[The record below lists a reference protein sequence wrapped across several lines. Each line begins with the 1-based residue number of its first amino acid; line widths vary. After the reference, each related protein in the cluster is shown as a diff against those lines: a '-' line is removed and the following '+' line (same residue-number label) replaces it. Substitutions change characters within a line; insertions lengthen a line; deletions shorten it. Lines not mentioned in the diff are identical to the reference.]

1 MAGRHGNGVLDEMDA
16 RMRSEDPRF
25 AHAMDSGRP
34 CRPREYRRG
43 CAWSS
48 LAVGVVL
55 LGLGVVISDGILI
68 TSGLVVAGAAGHLFD
83 PERRRP
89 GRSGTGQARRN
100 GPRSF

>member
-1 MAGRHGNGVLDEMDA
+1 MAGRHGNGFLDEMDA

-25 AHAMDSGRP
+25 AHAMESGRP
-34 CRPREYRRG
+34 CLPREYRRG
-43 CAWSS
+43 RAWSS

-55 LGLGVVISDGILI
+55 LGLGVVISDGLLI

-89 GRSGTGQARRN
+89 GRPDAGRTHRDERRS
-100 GPRSF
+100 P